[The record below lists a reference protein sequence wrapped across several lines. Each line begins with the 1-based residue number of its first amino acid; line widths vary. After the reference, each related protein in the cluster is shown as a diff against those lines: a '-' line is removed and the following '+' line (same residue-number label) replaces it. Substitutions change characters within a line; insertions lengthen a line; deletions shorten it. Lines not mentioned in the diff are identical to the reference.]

1 MEHISVRLWASKV
14 RFLIADH
21 ISGKQKSKKD
31 SKAERQ
37 KAGTEKRKSKK
48 EKDKKL
54 EQKDEELNLERQL
67 WNSRESGWDPSTST
81 DLHRIEVFDGVISDE
96 SSLHSATLC
105 SREEFRYILER
116 TGACAIASGDMPLFR
131 DDESRTSD
139 PGNRCKLRFRHALL
153 MPLIRKKDNPT
164 QGTLQ
169 AIFGVDQ
176 TSVCRYLKVMDRILA
191 SVLPTAKNISKE
203 IAACKTKEEFKRIVP
218 GPGGGDVTAD
228 GTHCPV
234 QRPSEKTVRRMI
246 YSGKKKRFTYNT
258 NVYTNADG
266 VVIGISRSSVGS
278 TGDITLLKER
288 PMPFGKWEEAMHD
301 ADRPEGE
308 RNRIFCD
315 RGLQGIADHLPGTAP
330 MIPYKRTKKSPLT
343 REQREH
349 NSRINSERVLVEHS
363 IGRLKRYDRITD
375 PYDGTAAQF
384 NREFNVITGLVNL
397 HLLWDHVRKEA
408 PPGEWKTSVDWE
420 RARSTAPVK

>member
-1 MEHISVRLWASKV
+1 MPDSPDQIIRKLQQENKNLKKIL
-14 RFLIADH
+14 
-21 ISGKQKSKKD
+21 KQ
-31 SKAERQ
+31 
-37 KAGTEKRKSKK
+37 
-48 EKDKKL
+48 KDKKL
-54 EQKDEELNLERQL
+54 EQKDENLKKILKQKDEELNLERQL

-153 MPLIRKKDNPT
+153 MSLIRKKDNPT

-203 IAACKTKEEFKRIVP
+203 IAACETKEEFKRIVP

-234 QRPSEKTVRRMI
+234 QRPSEKTIRRMI

-258 NVYTNADG
+258 NVYTADTKFE
-266 VVIGISRSSVGS
+266 IGSLR
-278 TGDITLLKER
+278 D
-288 PMPFGKWEEAMHD
+288 
-301 ADRPEGE
+301 
-308 RNRIFCD
+308 C
-315 RGLQGIADHLPGTAP
+315 
-330 MIPYKRTKKSPLT
+330 
-343 REQREH
+343 
-349 NSRINSERVLVEHS
+349 
-363 IGRLKRYDRITD
+363 
-375 PYDGTAAQF
+375 
-384 NREFNVITGLVNL
+384 
-397 HLLWDHVRKEA
+397 
-408 PPGEWKTSVDWE
+408 
-420 RARSTAPVK
+420 

>member
-1 MEHISVRLWASKV
+1 MPDSPDQIIRKLQQENKNLKKIL
-14 RFLIADH
+14 
-21 ISGKQKSKKD
+21 KQ
-31 SKAERQ
+31 
-37 KAGTEKRKSKK
+37 
-48 EKDKKL
+48 KDKKL

-67 WNSRESGWDPSTST
+67 WNSREAGWDPSTST

-116 TGACAIASGDMPLFR
+116 TGACATASGDMPLFR

-139 PGNRCKLRFRHALL
+139 PGNRCRLRFRHALL
-153 MPLIRKKDNPT
+153 MSLIRKKDNPT

-203 IAACKTKEEFKRIVP
+203 IAACETKEEFKRIVP
-218 GPGGGDVTAD
+218 GPGGGNVTAD

-266 VVIGISRSSVGS
+266 VVIGMSRSSVGS
-278 TGDITLLKER
+278 TGDITLPREN
-288 PMPFGKWEEAMHD
+288 PMPFGRWTESMRDDSTSEK
-301 ADRPEGE
+301 DRI
-308 RNRIFCD
+308 RVWVD
-315 RGLQGIADHLPGTAP
+315 QGYQGTGKDLPGATL
-330 MIPYKRTKKSPLT
+330 MIPYKRSKNHRILT
-343 REQREH
+343 AEQKEH
-349 NSRINSERVLVEHS
+349 NHLVNSTRVRVEHS
-363 IGRLKRYDRITD
+363 IGRLKRYARLAD
-375 PYDGTAAQF
+375 PYDGTISQF
-384 NREFNVITGLVNL
+384 NHEFNVITGLVNL
-397 HLLWDHVRKEA
+397 HLHWDKIDKGPPLPGRWGTSIDWSGAVPPASGA
-408 PPGEWKTSVDWE
+408 PF
-420 RARSTAPVK
+420 